1 MAQTSEENFSEL
13 LEQSLVS
20 FNKKEGQIVRG
31 TVLSVKNDSVVI
43 DVGLKSEGRIP
54 LREFFSPGEE
64 NNIKPGDTYDVLLE
78 KLENKEGEA
87 MLSREKARKEESWI
101 NLENCLEKKEQITG
115 VITGRVKG
123 GFTVD
128 IGGAVAFLPG
138 SQVDLRPIVDISPL
152 INKPQPMLILKM
164 DKVRGNI
171 VVSRRAILEE

>member
-1 MAQTSEENFSEL
+1 MTQISEENFSEL

-64 NNIKPGDTYDVLLE
+64 NDIKPGDTFDVLLE

-101 NLENCLEKKEQITG
+101 NLENCL
-115 VITGRVKG
+115 
-123 GFTVD
+123 D
-128 IGGAVAFLPG
+128 
-138 SQVDLRPIVDISPL
+138 
-152 INKPQPMLILKM
+152 
-164 DKVRGNI
+164 
-171 VVSRRAILEE
+171 